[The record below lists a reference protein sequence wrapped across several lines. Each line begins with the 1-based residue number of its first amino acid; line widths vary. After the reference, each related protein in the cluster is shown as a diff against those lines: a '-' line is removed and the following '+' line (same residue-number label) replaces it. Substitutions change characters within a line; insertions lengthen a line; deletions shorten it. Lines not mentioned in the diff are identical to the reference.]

1 MIQTERQRT
10 EAESRKRIHRL
21 ELAAIALLL
30 GIPRK
35 RKPLNPAEAL
45 QMVESIGSGIFSIRQ
60 AARSTGLISLGHELT
75 VHGVR
80 LDDIGSGLAGKF
92 KDAKRAELYSRRYA
106 ELWRA
111 KFKRFSAD
119 IKVSPERAARLATTE
134 SEFRLRSIAITEA
147 NRALNE
153 EKRAQAIEIQSQTRV
168 QLYEVWD
175 AMRDA
180 CPACMERDGE
190 ETPVGESFRG
200 DQPGDMHPNCRCE
213 SHYIT
218 K

>member
-1 MIQTERQRT
+1 MTHELQVGIYQT
-10 EAESRKRIHRL
+10 
-21 ELAAIALLL
+21 
-30 GIPRK
+30 
-35 RKPLNPAEAL
+35 
-45 QMVESIGSGIFSIRQ
+45 RQ
-60 AARSTGLISLGHELT
+60 AARQAGLISLGNELT
-75 VHGVR
+75 VHG
-80 LDDIGSGLAGKF
+80 LKLENIGSGLAGRIT
-92 KDAKRAELYSRRYA
+92 DAKRAELYSRRYA

-111 KFKRFSAD
+111 KFNRLSTELNPNK
-119 IKVSPERAARLATTE
+119 AAQIATRETE
-134 SEFRLRSIAITEA
+134 HRLRSIAVTEA

-153 EKRAQAIEIQSQTRV
+153 EKRSIAVDIQSQTRV

-180 CPACMERDGE
+180 CPACAERDGE